1 MSTDKPAER
10 WYKDAVIY
18 ELHVRA
24 FHDGKGDGVGDFVGL
39 TRKLDYLQDLGVS
52 ALWLL
57 PFYPSPLRDDGYDI
71 SDYFDVHPSYGT
83 LSEFKRFLREAHRRG
98 LKVIT
103 ELVLNHTSDQHA
115 LFQRARRAPPGSR
128 ERDFYVWSDSPS
140 KYAEA
145 RVIFKDFESSNWTWD
160 PVAKAY
166 YWHRFYSH
174 QPDLNF
180 DNPAVLRHLL
190 KAVDF
195 WLGLGVDGLRL
206 DAIPY
211 LFEREGS
218 SCENLPETHAFLKE
232 LRRHVDAR
240 FKDRMLLAEANQW
253 PEDAAAYFGSGDECH
268 MAFHFPIMPRLFSAL
283 HMEDCFPIVDILKQT
298 PALPDALQW
307 ALFLRNHDE
316 LTLEM
321 VTDEERDYMY
331 RVYAMDPRARINL
344 GIRRRLAPL
353 LGNHRRKIE
362 LINGLLFSLPGTP
375 VLYYGDEIGMG
386 DNIYLGDRNGVR
398 TPMQWSAD
406 RNGGFSQ
413 ADAARL
419 YAPVNADS
427 VYGYQGLNVEAQ
439 EQQPCSLLNWMRQL
453 VAARRRHD
461 TFGRGSTEFL
471 DADNR
476 RVLAYFRHGADD
488 DILVVANLSQ
498 KAQAVEL
505 ALGRY
510 AGIQPVEI
518 VGGTLFPR
526 IGVGPYAL
534 SFGPYGF
541 YWFSLGCGR
550 RPPAWR
556 NPEVQ
561 VPFLPKGT
569 SPESPGLPA

>member
-1 MSTDKPAER
+1 MKT
-10 WYKDAVIY
+10 WYGNAVVY
-18 ELHVRA
+18 ELPVWA
-24 FHDGKGDGVGDFVGL
+24 FFDANGDGAGDFFGL
-39 TRKLDYLQDLGVS
+39 TNKLDYVARLGVN
-52 ALWLL
+52 ALSLL
-57 PFYPSPLRDDGYDI
+57 PFYPSPLHDDGYDI
-71 SDYFDVHPSYGT
+71 ADHAGVHPRCGT
-83 LSEFKRFLREAHRRG
+83 LGDFKDFLRKAHARNLR
-98 LKVIT
+98 VIV
-103 ELVLNHTSDQHA
+103 ELVVGHTSDRHQW
-115 LFQRARRAPPGSR
+115 FQAARSARPGSSKR
-128 ERDFYVWSDSPS
+128 LFYVWGDTVPPPS
-140 KYAEA
+140 GAAGGHGEH
-145 RVIFKDFESSNWTWD
+145 WTWD
-160 PVAKAY
+160 GAAGAHY
-166 YWHRFYSH
+166 RHRFSRH
-174 QPDLNF
+174 QPDLNVAHT
-180 DNPAVLRHLL
+180 PVRRALIAVARH
-190 KAVDF
+190 
-195 WLGLGVDGLRL
+195 WLDLGVDGIRLNAIPDAEERDGTRL
-206 DAIPY
+206 DPP
-211 LFEREGS
+211 G
-218 SCENLPETHAFLKE
+218 PTHALLKA
-232 LRRHVDAR
+232 LREMVDR
-240 FKDRMLLAEANQW
+240 RYRDRLLLAEVNRW
-253 PEDAAAYFGSGDECH
+253 PDDVVTYFGNGDECQ
-268 MAFHFPIMPRLFSAL
+268 MAFNFTLMPRLFIAL
-283 HMEDCFPIVDILKQT
+283 KREDRRPVVDVFHKT
-298 PALPDALQW
+298 PAIPPGCQW
-307 ALFLRNHDE
+307 AHFLRNHDE
-316 LTLEM
+316 LTLDM
-321 VTDEERDYMY
+321 CTDLERDDLYSA
-331 RVYAMDPRARINL
+331 YAADPHMRLNQ

-353 LGNHRRKIE
+353 LDNDRRRIE
-362 LINGLLFSLPGTP
+362 LGYGLLFSLPGTP
-375 VLYYGDEIGMG
+375 FVYYGNEIGMG
-386 DNIYLGDRNGVR
+386 DNIYLGGRNGVR